1 MSISLSTDTINTF
14 KKLYEVDQSL
24 KIDCETKGEDGGTIL
39 RSKSENNTMMARMTV
54 PDEFPRNVHIYDLRE
69 FISVINI
76 VNEPVF
82 DFDDERFVLIE
93 SSDGDQQLRYIETN
107 PRFVTSYIDRDL
119 ELKSRDVEV
128 TVTEKQLKSVLTAAQ
143 TMRLAFV
150 GFIGDG
156 ETVKLTAFNKNEGGD
171 ESETNKFSITVGES
185 DKSFRMFYKLEVH
198 NLNVL
203 QSEGD
208 LSFVLDGKKK
218 ISEVSAETGKTF
230 WIAFDANSEI
240 ED

>member
-1 MSISLSTDTINTF
+1 MSMNLSAETLSAF

-24 KIDCETKGEDGGTIL
+24 KIDCEAVAEGGGTIL

-76 VNEPVF
+76 VNDPKL
-82 DFDDERFVLIE
+82 DFDDSRFVLIE
-93 SSDGDQQLRYIETN
+93 SEQGDQQLRYLETN
-107 PRFVTSYIDRDL
+107 AKMITSFIDKDL
-119 ELKSRDVEV
+119 ELKSSDVELV
-128 TVTEKQLKSVLTAAQ
+128 VTEKQLKSVLTAAQ
-143 TMRLAFV
+143 TMRLAYV

-156 ETVKLTAFNKNEGGD
+156 ENVRFTAFNKNDGD
-171 ESETNKFSITVGES
+171 ESETNKFSVNVGKT
-185 DKSFRMFYKLEVH
+185 DLTFRMFYKLEVH

-208 LSFVLDGKKK
+208 LAFTLDGKKK
-218 ISEVSAETGKTF
+218 ISNVVTESGKTF
-230 WIAFDANSEI
+230 WIAFDSNSEI
-240 ED
+240 EG